1 MKYTAEIKEVVKDRI
16 VTTGEQFLDVTVE
29 IREEG
34 AKKVLETRKLG
45 FPIETTDKEIQASVK
60 KLLALKATE
69 QASAVEQAK
78 VDKAEA
84 NANKVIDNLVGQE
97 IKS

>member
-1 MKYTAEIKEVVKDRI
+1 MKYTAEIKKVEKDRI
-16 VTTGEQFLDVTVE
+16 VQSGEQFLDVEIE

-45 FPIETTDKEIQASVK
+45 FPIETTDKEIQASIK
-60 KLLALKATE
+60 KLLTLKETE
-69 QASAVEQAK
+69 QANAVEQAK

-97 IKS
+97 IK